1 LAEEL
6 PEREAANSTPES
18 GRKGGSKGI
27 GEAEIVRLARNAI
40 ERYVRDGTVPE
51 AEPLTDPSLPARA
64 GAFVSIHS
72 HGHLRG
78 CIGTIGPTR
87 ETLADEVVGNAIEAA
102 TRDPRFPPI
111 TSDELEHLD
120 IKVDVLHEPE
130 PVEGVSQLD
139 PECYGV
145 IVSCDWRRGLLLP
158 DLKGVDT
165 CEQQVAIAKRKA
177 GIGPQEHVRLDRF
190 KVDRYD

>member
-1 LAEEL
+1 M
-6 PEREAANSTPES
+6 SES
-18 GRKGGSKGI
+18 AQVK
-27 GEAEIVRLARNAI
+27 LARATV
-40 ERYVRDGTVPE
+40 ESYVTKRRVPQ
-51 AEPLTDPSLPARA
+51 LTEVPPEMQGRA
-64 GAFVSIHS
+64 GVFVSIHK
-72 HGHLRG
+72 GDDLRG
-78 CIGTIGPTR
+78 CIGTIGPTEKDIAR
-87 ETLADEVVGNAIEAA
+87 EIIQNAVSAA